1 MAELL
6 ADPAPAPV
14 RRSRPAGS
22 GRPLWSLAVVVL
34 AALVASPVVAVTVQ
48 ALAQGRVD
56 LPGGIGAMVLT
67 TVGLLLGV
75 GLGTAVLGTGLAWLV
90 AAHEFPGRRVLEVLL
105 VLPLAM
111 PGYVLGFVFLSTF
124 DFAGPVQSTLRA
136 VLGEAAPALPVR
148 SLGGAV
154 VVLTLTLYPYVY
166 LTVRAACAELAP
178 AAADAA
184 RTLGASPG
192 RAFREVLLPLARP
205 SLAAGLALVMM
216 ETLTDFATV
225 QYFGV
230 RTVSVG
236 VYLTWKGSFDIGSA
250 VAVAVLVLLFA
261 VAVLA
266 LERGLR
272 GRARFAQR
280 GGAGRGLARR
290 RLTGRRGWAA
300 TAAAGAVVAAA
311 FVLPVARL
319 VAWALEA
326 ARVDGTLAD
335 ERFGDHLA
343 NSATLAA
350 LAAVACVLVALVMS
364 HAERLGGGRVVGG
377 AARLTMVGYAVP
389 GAVIGIGVLAGFA
402 WLDDLLEAVGV
413 DGGTGL
419 LVTGSVLGIL
429 VSYVVRFTGPAY
441 QALDASFSHVPPSL
455 TASALTLGAGPTRVL
470 RRVHLPLVRSGV
482 AVAATLVLVDAVKEL
497 PLVLLLR
504 PFGFTTLSVW
514 VFELASESFWERA
527 ALPALLI
534 VALSVVPVALL
545 LRHGH
550 AGGGRR

>member
-1 MAELL
+1 MAELI
-6 ADPAPAPV
+6 ADPAPAPP
-14 RRSRPAGS
+14 RRRQPTGS
-22 GRPLWSLAVVVL
+22 GRPLWSTAVVVL
-34 AALVASPVVAVTVQ
+34 AAFVASPVVAVTVQ

-90 AAHEFPGRRVLEVLL
+90 TAHEFPGRRVLEVLL

-111 PGYVLGFVFLSTF
+111 PAYVLGFVFLSTF
-124 DFAGPVQSTLRA
+124 DFAGPVQSSLRN
-136 VLGEAAPALPVR
+136 VLGEGAPGWPVR
-148 SLGGAV
+148 SLGSAV

-166 LTVRAACAELAP
+166 LTVRAAFSELAP

-184 RTLGASPG
+184 RTLGATPG

-205 SLAAGLALVMM
+205 SLAAGLGLVMM

-280 GGAGRGLARR
+280 GGGRRVARH
-290 RLTGRRGWAA
+290 RLTGPRGWAA
-300 TAAAGAVVAAA
+300 TATAGAVVAAA
-311 FVLPVARL
+311 FGLPVARL
-319 VAWALEA
+319 LSWAFEA
-326 ARVDGTLAD
+326 ARVEGTLAD
-335 ERFGDHLA
+335 ERFGEHLA
-343 NSATLAA
+343 NSASLAA
-350 LAAVACVLVALVMS
+350 LAAAACVLVALVMS
-364 HAERLGGGRVVGG
+364 HAERLGGGRLVGG

-389 GAVIGIGVLAGFA
+389 GAVIGIGVLASFA
-402 WLDDLLEAVGV
+402 WLDDALEGVGV

-441 QALDASFSHVPPSL
+441 QALDASFSRVPHSL

-514 VFELASESFWERA
+514 VFELASENFWERA

-545 LRHGH
+545 LRHGRV
-550 AGGGRR
+550 GGGRR